1 MIVAMAGGVGGAKLA
16 LGLTHVESAEDL
28 IVAVNTGD
36 DFLHLGLHISPDLDS
51 VTYALA
57 GIENPAT
64 GWGVANETW
73 SFMQMMG
80 QLGGETWFRL
90 GDRDLATH
98 IERTRLLA
106 AGATLSE
113 VTERLR
119 RSLGIRHAVLPMTND
134 RLRTII
140 LSGAERIS
148 FQHYFVK
155 LQCAPAVDG
164 LEYEGASLARPLP
177 RLLDALNSQELDG
190 VILCP
195 SNPYLSIGPMLAM
208 TELSDAL
215 KRRKRPVLA
224 VSPIIGDAAVKGPAA
239 KIMRELGHRPSCL
252 GVAEFYR
259 GLIDYI
265 VIDRSDAVH
274 ISDIRSLG
282 IEPILSDIMMRDLDD
297 RCRLARECR
306 GVLRRH

>member
-36 DFLHLGLHISPDLDS
+36 DFQHLGLHISPDLDS

-57 GIENPAT
+57 GIENPTT

-80 QLGGETWFRL
+80 QLGGETWFKL

-113 VTERLR
+113 VTDRLR
-119 RSLGIRHAVLPMTND
+119 RSLGIRHAVLPVTND

-164 LEYEGASLARPLP
+164 LEYEGASRARPLP
-177 RLLDALNSQELDG
+177 QLLDALNSPKLNG

-195 SNPYLSIGPMLAM
+195 SNPYLSIGPMLAIR
-208 TELSDAL
+208 ELSDAF
-215 KRRKRPVLA
+215 KRRKRPALA

-274 ISDIRSLG
+274 LPDIRLLG